1 MLPRDLHVKVR
12 RARKVRREAQVLLR
26 KAAIASAEVTADLV
40 QIAHLKV
47 RDAAFWGIFHQ
58 QIPQLLKAAS
68 RKGKRAMGVAV
79 ALLAPADPRM
89 IAALDHAGTRLD
101 DLRSVVLHVV
111 IRLKIR
117 ANLGA
122 PGAST

>member
-1 MLPRDLHVKVR
+1 M
-12 RARKVRREAQVLLR
+12 
-26 KAAIASAEVTADLV
+26 
-40 QIAHLKV
+40 

-89 IAALDHAGTRLD
+89 IAALDHAGIRLD

-117 ANLGA
+117 ANLSA
-122 PGAST
+122 QGAST